1 MPTAKERIEEL
12 KRQVK
17 NAPGDASVQELAAAE
32 IIAIRN
38 ICQVERKT
46 GYGLEK
52 RIPAATKG
60 QRINGM
66 VNTLL
71 GDNVCRNMLRKG
83 NTVGGRGASGSDCL
97 KNRFFHRRIVERRSF
112 FRYFHVFDA
121 AGIILFVRK
130 MMGLQYLL
138 NQSALWYDIIVER

>member
-17 NAPGDASVQELAAAE
+17 NAPDDASVQESAAAE

-38 ICQVERKT
+38 ICQVDDTARADILSGHGGQMLINFRNKYDKEFFKT
-46 GYGLEK
+46 PKTEAVL
-52 RIPAATKG
+52 
-60 QRINGM
+60 
-66 VNTLL
+66 
-71 GDNVCRNMLRKG
+71 KG
-83 NTVGGRGASGSDCL
+83 NTVGTRGASGSDCL
-97 KNRFFHRRIVERRSF
+97 KPRVFNRRIVERRSF
-112 FRYFHVFDA
+112 FLYFHVFDA